1 VIIDYKFVKAWSVM
15 QALARNKD
23 DWDIQLN
30 IYKWLVE
37 TVKRVPVKGLQICAI
52 IKDYSPHA
60 AQDNYPEAEAVMID
74 VPMWDSVTAE
84 AFVRKRLEMH
94 RNAKVNHE
102 FGEELQACTDEERWM
117 SEAVFA
123 VKREGRK
130 SAIRLF
136 KTLEEATEL
145 AERKK
150 AMSKPERA
158 NPSDAQETSV
168 VSASGVNSTKE
179 RSMSPHDLMKINV
192 NEHTEKKNGLTYL
205 SWAWAWQEAL
215 KADPT
220 ASFEVKTFMRDQY
233 TELPYMDVNGTG
245 MVWVTVTMFKQP
257 RTCMLPV
264 MDHRNKPIMNPDAF
278 QVNTAIMRCM
288 TKALALHGLGSYIYA
303 GDDLP
308 ASDEKEA
315 PTTMGELTKKEDGPK
330 YENILAKTAWDNSDE
345 SRKLFADGMI
355 EYTSHCTTVAGL
367 NSYWKSNDPQ
377 LDSLKVTHPSLY
389 EKVLSHFKALKIQL
403 SKETT

>member
-1 VIIDYKFVKAWSVM
+1 MKITNNQNLPAPLVALLSRNYYSKGDSQYSVTELMSPPKIRRLREQYDADMEIDVTKMIASQLGTFMHGKLEAKEVEGYTNEERIFTEIDGVVISGAIDLQKQVEGGVVIIDYKFVKAWSVM

-52 IKDYSPHA
+52 VKDYSPHA

-145 AERKK
+145 AEKEKGYVETRQGEPKRCTGDFCGV
-150 AMSKPERA
+150 SKWCKQYQGE
-158 NPSDAQETSV
+158 
-168 VSASGVNSTKE
+168 
-179 RSMSPHDLMKINV
+179 INV
-192 NEHTEKKNGLTYL
+192 
-205 SWAWAWQEAL
+205 
-215 KADPT
+215 T
-220 ASFEVKTFMRDQY
+220 A
-233 TELPYMDVNGTG
+233 
-245 MVWVTVTMFKQP
+245 
-257 RTCMLPV
+257 
-264 MDHRNKPIMNPDAF
+264 
-278 QVNTAIMRCM
+278 
-288 TKALALHGLGSYIYA
+288 
-303 GDDLP
+303 
-308 ASDEKEA
+308 
-315 PTTMGELTKKEDGPK
+315 
-330 YENILAKTAWDNSDE
+330 
-345 SRKLFADGMI
+345 
-355 EYTSHCTTVAGL
+355 
-367 NSYWKSNDPQ
+367 
-377 LDSLKVTHPSLY
+377 
-389 EKVLSHFKALKIQL
+389 
-403 SKETT
+403 

>member
-1 VIIDYKFVKAWSVM
+1 MKITNNQNLPAPLVALLSRNYYSKGDSQYSVTELMSPPKIRRLREQYDAEMEVDVTKLIASQLGTFMHGKLEAKDVEGYTNEERIFTEIDGVVISGAIDLQKQVEGGVVIIDYKFVKAWSVM

-52 IKDYSPHA
+52 VKDYTPHA
-60 AQDNYPEAEAVMID
+60 NQENYPEAEAVMID

-145 AERKK
+145 AEKEKGYVETRAGEPKRCTGDFCGV
-150 AMSKPERA
+150 SKWCSQYQGE
-158 NPSDAQETSV
+158 
-168 VSASGVNSTKE
+168 
-179 RSMSPHDLMKINV
+179 INV
-192 NEHTEKKNGLTYL
+192 
-205 SWAWAWQEAL
+205 
-215 KADPT
+215 
-220 ASFEVKTFMRDQY
+220 
-233 TELPYMDVNGTG
+233 
-245 MVWVTVTMFKQP
+245 
-257 RTCMLPV
+257 
-264 MDHRNKPIMNPDAF
+264 
-278 QVNTAIMRCM
+278 
-288 TKALALHGLGSYIYA
+288 
-303 GDDLP
+303 P
-308 ASDEKEA
+308 A
-315 PTTMGELTKKEDGPK
+315 
-330 YENILAKTAWDNSDE
+330 
-345 SRKLFADGMI
+345 
-355 EYTSHCTTVAGL
+355 
-367 NSYWKSNDPQ
+367 
-377 LDSLKVTHPSLY
+377 
-389 EKVLSHFKALKIQL
+389 
-403 SKETT
+403 